1 MDERAIV
8 RRCVGAISY
17 RCEAA
22 LSGASDGFWQF
33 DAGQGVRT
41 PQALVHHIASL
52 LFWTCELI
60 GAERGDPGAD
70 ETPKAEHARLRTAV
84 GRLDR
89 VVQAADLASADI
101 GTAVQGPLA
110 DALTHVGQLALL
122 RRLAGETMAR
132 HNYSQVDMR
141 LDAAAPEAP

>member
-8 RRCVGAISY
+8 RRCVAAISY

-33 DAGQGVRT
+33 EAGQGVRT
-41 PQALVHHIASL
+41 PQALVHHVASL
-52 LFWTCELI
+52 LFWTCELM
-60 GAERGDPGAD
+60 GAERGDPGGGDDAA
-70 ETPKAEHARLRTAV
+70 AEHRRLRLAV

-89 VVQAADLASADI
+89 VVQGADLTSADV
-101 GTAVQGPLA
+101 GTAMQGPLA